1 MRPLIPFMVALLSA
15 CGVPRSVD
23 RVGLPGDSAS
33 AETGDIGG
41 VHTDL
46 IREMLAQQQYYA
58 ALAHIEEQRNRLGNR
73 DDLEVLRA
81 EALARLGDRD
91 GAESAYQGLLRG
103 RFAAEAHH
111 GLGLLY
117 VETEPGTAIR
127 HLERAVG
134 LRPTSARMRNDL
146 GYALMRAGRLGAAQR
161 QLATAV
167 ELDPGN
173 RRWANNMVLLLLVQ
187 RQDAAAGRMA
197 RQAGIDEQLLDRLR
211 REAVRLRAAGRPE
224 TG

>member
-1 MRPLIPFMVALLSA
+1 MPWRGLLLLLALSA
-15 CGVPRSVD
+15 CAAPRPVD
-23 RVGLPGDSAS
+23 RVGFPGEESP
-33 AETGDIGG
+33 ENTGQIGG

-46 IREMLAQQQYYA
+46 IREMLAQEQYYA
-58 ALAHIEEQRNRLGNR
+58 ALAHIDEQRNRLGNR

-81 EALARLGDRD
+81 EALARLGDRN
-91 GAESAYQGLLRG
+91 GAERAYQGLLRG

-117 VETEPGTAIR
+117 ADLEPGTAIR

-146 GYALMRAGRLGAAQR
+146 GYALMRSGRLGEAQR

-167 ELDPGN
+167 ELEPGN

-187 RQDAAAGRMA
+187 GQDAAAGRMA
-197 RQAGIDEQLLDRLR
+197 RQTGIVEALFRRLR
-211 REAVRLRAAGRPE
+211 DEARRIG
-224 TG
+224 TNG